1 MASKFDPRKIT
12 SLHDLNLAKE
22 RYRYEILVREQ
33 ALFSSTGSLQKAV
46 KATVNTTLNH
56 LAQILVA
63 TAVRR
68 LFRSKSG

>member
-1 MASKFDPRKIT
+1 M
-12 SLHDLNLAKE
+12 HDLSLARE

-33 ALFSSTGSLQKAV
+33 ALLSSTGALQKAV

-56 LAQILVA
+56 LAQIVVA

-68 LFRSKSG
+68 LFRSRSG